1 MYMHIRKAITDLT
14 GKLLIAMPD
23 MGDPR
28 FEKSVILICSHSSDG
43 AMGLILNRAVQD
55 IRFSDL
61 ISQLNVP
68 VNGTVHDIPL
78 HFGGPVEMG
87 RGFVLH
93 SDDYPVSN
101 RSMRIPGGFRVTS
114 TVDILEA
121 IAKGRGPEK
130 ALMTL
135 GYSGWGPGQLEAE
148 LQQNGWLTAEA
159 THEVV
164 FADDIIGKWNASLDS
179 MGVNA
184 LHLSATG
191 GTA

>member
-1 MYMHIRKAITDLT
+1 MDHKNSITDLT

-28 FEKSVILICSHSSDG
+28 FEKSVVLICSHSSEG
-43 AMGLILNRAVQD
+43 AMGLIVNKAVED
-55 IRFSDL
+55 VSFAEL
-61 ISQLNVP
+61 IKQLEVP
-68 VNGTVHDIPL
+68 VSGQVKDVPI

-93 SDDYPVSN
+93 SSDFPVADS
-101 RSMRIPGGFRVTS
+101 SMKVPGGFRLTS

-121 IAKGRGPEK
+121 MAKGEGPER
-130 ALMTL
+130 AIMAL
-135 GYSGWGPGQLEAE
+135 GYSGWGPGQLESE

-159 THEVV
+159 TQELV
-164 FADDIIGKWNASLDS
+164 FNPDNAGKWNSALNS
-179 MGVNA
+179 MGVSA
-184 LHLSATG
+184 LHLSASG